1 MFVRRQN
8 TRIKGIKK
16 MQPSIFLSLLIAI
29 IIAISACSASEGSI
43 VILENPNGEGFT
55 MDFRDWNS
63 NNKCTLSL
71 NKGDILQIEIAC
83 EEGEIEL
90 TVSGQ
95 NGSEPY
101 TGNNLK
107 SILFTVKVSER
118 DNYDIRF
125 TSTNATGKVTVKKMA
140 EEGSEK
146 NK

>member
-1 MFVRRQN
+1 MY
-8 TRIKGIKK
+8 
-16 MQPSIFLSLLIAI
+16 I
-29 IIAISACSASEGSI
+29 I
-43 VILENPNGEGFT
+43 
-55 MDFRDWNS
+55 
-63 NNKCTLSL
+63 L

-83 EEGEIEL
+83 EEEIEL

-125 TSTNATGKVTVKKMA
+125 TSTNATGKVTVKKWQRKVQKKINDFSRTCFVIIDIELNGKKKVVKMSHDKCA
-140 EEGSEK
+140 
-146 NK
+146 

>member
-1 MFVRRQN
+1 M
-8 TRIKGIKK
+8 
-16 MQPSIFLSLLIAI
+16 
-29 IIAISACSASEGSI
+29 
-43 VILENPNGEGFT
+43 ILEKPNGNGFT